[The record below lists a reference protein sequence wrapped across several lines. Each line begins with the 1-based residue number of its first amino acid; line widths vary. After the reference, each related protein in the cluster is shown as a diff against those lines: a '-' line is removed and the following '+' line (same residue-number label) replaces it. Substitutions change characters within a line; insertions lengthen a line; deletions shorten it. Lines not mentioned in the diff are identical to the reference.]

1 MSSPNDTSHWRWRDG
16 PIDGGPAVIVDV
28 DGVISDA
35 SSRQHLAQAR
45 RWDEFFAGCPDDP
58 PLEATVA
65 LVDSLSPDVAVV
77 LLTARPWPLLDATLA
92 WLKNHEVRW
101 DLLILRPPNSGG
113 PSRSYKAAEVANL
126 RHHGFQL
133 LYALEDDPR
142 NVEMYT
148 EANVPCVYV
157 YSGYYDR

>member
-1 MSSPNDTSHWRWRDG
+1 MSGPTDTSHWRWRDG
-16 PIDGGPAVIVDV
+16 PIGGGPAVIVDV
-28 DGVISDA
+28 DGVISDGGN
-35 SSRQHLAQAR
+35 RQHLAKAR

-65 LVDSLSPDVAVV
+65 LVSSLAADLTVV
-77 LLTARPWPLLDATLA
+77 LLTARPWHLLSDTLV
-92 WLKNHEVRW
+92 WLKMHEVRW

-113 PSRSYKAAEVANL
+113 SSRAYKATEVDNL
-126 RHHGFQL
+126 RHHGFDL

-142 NVEMYT
+142 NVEMYA
-148 EANVPCVYV
+148 EAEVPCVYV

>member
-16 PIDGGPAVIVDV
+16 PIAGGPAVIVDV

-58 PLEATVA
+58 PHEAAVA
-65 LVDSLSPDVAVV
+65 LVSSLASDITVV
-77 LLTARPWPLLDATLA
+77 LLTARPWHLLSDTLG
-92 WLKNHEVRW
+92 WLDNHKVHW

-113 PSRSYKAAEVANL
+113 PSRAYKATEVDNL
-126 RHHGFQL
+126 RHHGFDL

-142 NVEMYT
+142 NVEMYA
-148 EANVPCVYV
+148 EAEVPCVHV

>member
-1 MSSPNDTSHWRWRDG
+1 MSEHDGPSHWRWQDG
-16 PIDGGPAVIVDV
+16 PIGGGPAVVVDV

-65 LVDSLSPDVAVV
+65 LVGSLAADLTVV
-77 LLTARPWPLLDATLA
+77 LLTARPWHLLSDTLG
-92 WLKNHEVRW
+92 WLKMHEVRW

-113 PSRSYKAAEVANL
+113 PSRAYKATEVDNL
-126 RHHGFQL
+126 RHRGFDL

-142 NVEMYT
+142 NVEMY
-148 EANVPCVYV
+148 ADADVPCVYV

>member
-1 MSSPNDTSHWRWRDG
+1 M
-16 PIDGGPAVIVDV
+16 IVDV
-28 DGVISDA
+28 DGVVSDA
-35 SSRQHLAQAR
+35 SSRQHLAKAR

-65 LVDSLSPDVAVV
+65 LVSSLAPDLTVV
-77 LLTARPWPLLDATLA
+77 LLTARPWPLLNDTLA
-92 WLKNHEVRW
+92 WLKIHEVRW

-113 PSRSYKAAEVANL
+113 SSRRYKATEVDNL
-126 RHHGFQL
+126 HHHGFDL

-142 NVEMYT
+142 NVEMYA
-148 EANVPCVYV
+148 EADVPCVYV

>member
-1 MSSPNDTSHWRWRDG
+1 MSSPPDTSHWRWSDG
-16 PIDGGPAVIVDV
+16 PIAGGPAVIVDV

-35 SSRQHLAQAR
+35 SSRQHLAKAR

-65 LVDSLSPDVAVV
+65 LVSSLAADLTVV
-77 LLTARPWPLLDATLA
+77 LLTARPWHLLNDTLA
-92 WLKNHEVRW
+92 WLKIHEVRW

-113 PSRSYKAAEVANL
+113 SSRSYKATEVDNL
-126 RHHGFQL
+126 RRHGFDL

>member
-1 MSSPNDTSHWRWRDG
+1 MNENGGPSHWRWRDG
-16 PIDGGPAVIVDV
+16 PIGGGPAVIVDV

-35 SSRQHLAQAR
+35 SSRQHLAKAR

-58 PLEATVA
+58 PLEATAA
-65 LVDSLSPDVAVV
+65 LVSSLAADLTVV
-77 LLTARPWPLLDATLA
+77 LLTARPWHLLNDTLA
-92 WLKNHEVRW
+92 WLKMHEVRW

-113 PSRSYKAAEVANL
+113 SSRAYKATEVDNL
-126 RHHGFQL
+126 RRHRFDL

-142 NVEMYT
+142 NVEMYA
-148 EANVPCVYV
+148 EEDVPCVYV

>member
-1 MSSPNDTSHWRWRDG
+1 MSSPTDTSHWRWRDG
-16 PIDGGPAVIVDV
+16 PIGGGPAVIVDV

-35 SSRQHLAQAR
+35 SSRQPLAKAR

-65 LVDSLSPDVAVV
+65 LVSSLVADLTVV
-77 LLTARPWPLLDATLA
+77 LLTARPWHLLNDTLV
-92 WLKNHEVRW
+92 WLKMHEVRW

-113 PSRSYKAAEVANL
+113 SSRAYKATEVINL
-126 RHHGFQL
+126 RHHGFDL

-142 NVEMYT
+142 NVEMYA
-148 EANVPCVYV
+148 ESDVPCVYV